1 MLPLAKIDSLAAR
14 YEDIEAQL
22 CRPEVVSDSDKLRE
36 LTTERS
42 ELQELVG
49 AYTRYRAVAQQLAD
63 DREALSDPELRELA
77 EAEIPELELELEE
90 LEERLQLL
98 LLPKDPAD
106 ARDTILE
113 IRSAAGGEEAALF
126 AADLFRMYGRYAE
139 RRGWQVDVTSM
150 SHASA
155 GGIKEVIAVIKG
167 DQVYSHLRFEG
178 GVHRVQRIPTTESQ
192 GRIHTSTASVAV
204 LPEATEV
211 DVEIDDKDLK
221 ITKTSAGGAGGQHV
235 NKTHS
240 AINLTHLPTGI
251 QIRSEEQ
258 RSQHQNLARAMQILR
273 AKLLEK
279 AQEEQDQAIGAERR
293 SMVGSGDRAEKIRS
307 YNYPQNRVTDHRI
320 QLTLYKLESIMEGEI
335 DEIVGALRSHHQAA
349 LLEAQSKEAY

>member
-1 MLPLAKIDSLAAR
+1 MLPIAKIESLAAR
-14 YEDIEAQL
+14 YEEIEALL
-22 CRPEVVSDSDKLRE
+22 CLPDVVSNSDKLRE

-42 ELQELVG
+42 ELQELVQVF
-49 AYTRYRAVAQQLAD
+49 ARYREVEEQLQGN
-63 DREALSDPELRELA
+63 RELLEDPELAELA
-77 EAEIPELELELEE
+77 RAEIPELEAELEG
-90 LEERLQLL
+90 LESKLELL
-98 LLPKDPAD
+98 LLPKDPND
-106 ARDTILE
+106 DRDTILE

-139 RRGWQVDVTSM
+139 RQGWTIEVTSM

-155 GGIKEVIAVIKG
+155 GGIKEVIAVVKG
-167 DQVYSHLRFEG
+167 DHVYSRLRFEG
-178 GVHRVQRIPTTESQ
+178 GVHRVQRVPATESQ

-211 DVEIDDKDLK
+211 DVEIDEKDLK
-221 ITKTSAGGAGGQHV
+221 ISKTSASGAGGQHV
-235 NKTHS
+235 NRTYS

-273 AKLLEK
+273 AKLMDM
-279 AQEEQDQAIGAERR
+279 ARAEQDQAIGDERR
-293 SMVGSGDRAEKIRS
+293 SMVGSGDRAEKIRT

-320 QLTLYKLESIMEGEI
+320 QLTLHKLDSIMEGEI
-335 DEIVGALRSHHQAA
+335 DELVGALRSHYQAV
-349 LLEAQSKEAY
+349 LLEEQSKDTF

>member
-1 MLPLAKIDSLAAR
+1 MLPIDKIESLAAR
-14 YEDIEAQL
+14 YEEIEALL
-22 CRPEVVSDSDKLRE
+22 CLPEVVSDADKLRE

-42 ELQELVG
+42 DLQELVQ
-49 AYTRYRAVAQQLAD
+49 AFARYREVEEQLQGN
-63 DREALSDPELRELA
+63 RELLNDSELA
-77 EAEIPELELELEE
+77 ELARAEIPELEAELGALEE
-90 LEERLQLL
+90 KLRLL
-98 LLPKDPAD
+98 LLPKDPND
-106 ARDTILE
+106 DRDTILE

-139 RRGWQVDVTSM
+139 RQGWTIEVMSM

-155 GGIKEVIAVIKG
+155 GGIKEVVAVLKG
-167 DQVYSHLRFEG
+167 NHVYSRLRFEG
-178 GVHRVQRIPTTESQ
+178 GVHRVQRVPATESQ

-221 ITKTSAGGAGGQHV
+221 ISKTSASGAGGQHV
-235 NKTHS
+235 NRTYS
-240 AINLTHLPTGI
+240 AINLTHIPTGI

-273 AKLLEK
+273 AKLMDM
-279 AQEEQDQAIGAERR
+279 AQRERDQAIGDERR
-293 SMVGSGDRAEKIRS
+293 SMVGSGDRAEKIRT

-320 QLTLYKLESIMEGEI
+320 QLTLHKLDSVMEGEL
-335 DEIVGALRSHHQAA
+335 DELVGALRAHYQAA
-349 LLEAQSKEAY
+349 LLEEQSKETF

>member
-1 MLPLAKIDSLAAR
+1 MLPIGKIESLAAR
-14 YEDIEAQL
+14 YEEIEALL

-42 ELQELVG
+42 ELQPLVETFARFQSVTG
-49 AYTRYRAVAQQLAD
+49 QLED
-63 DREALSDPELRELA
+63 DREALKDPELAELA
-77 EAEIPELELELEE
+77 QAEIPELEAELETLGKE
-90 LEERLQLL
+90 LQLL

-106 ARDTILE
+106 ERDTILE

-139 RRGWQVDVTSM
+139 TMGWNVEVTSI

-155 GGIKEVIAVIKG
+155 GGIKEVIAMVSG
-167 DQVYSHLRFEG
+167 DRVYSHLRFEG
-178 GVHRVQRIPTTESQ
+178 GVHRVQRVPATESQ

-211 DVEIDDKDLK
+211 DIAIDEKDISIQRTL
-221 ITKTSAGGAGGQHV
+221 SGGAGGQHV
-235 NKTHS
+235 NRTQS
-240 AINLTHLPTGI
+240 AIILTHAPSGI

-273 AKLLEK
+273 ARLLDA
-279 AQEEQDQAIGAERR
+279 AQAEQDQAIGDERR
-293 SMVGSGDRAEKIRS
+293 SMVGSGDRAEKIRT

-320 QLTLYKLESIMEGEI
+320 QLTLHKLDAIVEGDMEELI
-335 DEIVGALRSHHQAA
+335 GALRSHHQAA
-349 LLEAQSKEAY
+349 LLEEQSRDTF

>member
-1 MLPLAKIDSLAAR
+1 MLPLAKIESLAAR
-14 YEDIEAQL
+14 YEEIEALL
-22 CRPEVVSDSDKLRE
+22 CRPEVVSDSDRLRE

-42 ELQELVG
+42 ELQELVDTH
-49 AYTRYRAVAQQLAD
+49 ARYRSVVQQL
-63 DREALSDPELRELA
+63 RELNEALTDPELRGLA
-77 EAEIPELELELEE
+77 EAEIPELEEEKSELEK
-90 LEERLQLL
+90 RLQLL

-139 RRGWQVDVTSM
+139 RRGWQVEVMSM

-178 GVHRVQRIPTTESQ
+178 GVHRVQRIPATESQ

-211 DVEIDDKDLK
+211 DVAIDDKDLK
-221 ITKTSAGGAGGQHV
+221 ITKTSASGAGGQHV
-235 NKTHS
+235 NRTYS
-240 AINLTHLPTGI
+240 AINLVHIPTGI

-273 AKLLEK
+273 AKLMER
-279 AQEEQDQAIGAERR
+279 AQAEQDQAIGDERR
-293 SMVGSGDRAEKIRS
+293 AMVGSGDRAEKVRT

-320 QLTLYKLESIMEGEI
+320 QMTLHKLEAIVGGEI
-335 DEIVGALRSHHQAA
+335 DELVDALRAHYQAA
-349 LLEAQSKEAY
+349 LLEAQSKESF